1 MYIDRVKNRFQNTT
15 HLMKQFLLVFFFS
28 IVIIPLT
35 LGQSGNRPPWLTG
48 SENGKEKAPKI
59 EVFPN
64 PASTYINLT
73 ETSGVKRVAVYNLLG
88 RLLRV
93 FEEVGDGKNYY
104 VGDLPRGMYL
114 VQILGDQ
121 NKIVTTRRV
130 SKE

>member
-1 MYIDRVKNRFQNTT
+1 
-15 HLMKQFLLVFFFS
+15 MKQFLLVFFFS

-48 SENGKEKAPKI
+48 SEIGKEKTPKI

-73 ETSGVKRVAVYNLLG
+73 ETAGVKRVVVYNLVG
-88 RLLRV
+88 RTLRV
-93 FEEVGDGKNYY
+93 FEEVSDGKNFY

-121 NKIVTTRRV
+121 NKIVTTKRI